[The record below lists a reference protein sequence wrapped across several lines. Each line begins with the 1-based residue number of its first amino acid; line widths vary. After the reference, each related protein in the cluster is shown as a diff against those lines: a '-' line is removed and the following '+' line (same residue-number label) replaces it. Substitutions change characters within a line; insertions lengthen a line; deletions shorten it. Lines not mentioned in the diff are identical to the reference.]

1 VQAQELAAWR
11 KQAAAG
17 VADLREGLAR
27 LTREAQVGSAEAA
40 YLLAVFT
47 AAGYGVP
54 QDLKAALTHL
64 QHAAEGGHRSAQAEL
79 AALVGN
85 WRLAHDIAAGK
96 TNRPETWGQ
105 LRAAVDV
112 TGWLRIPDG
121 RIFSNEPRIAT
132 VKSYLS
138 APGCDWLIAL
148 GRNNLKAA
156 QVYDA
161 ETGDLRTDSNR
172 NNSAAQ
178 LDLERMDTFSA
189 FVRARVAA
197 LANVSMAGLE
207 TSQILHYRVGEE
219 FAEHC
224 DFLDPSNPGHAR
236 DVATHGQRALT
247 VLIYLNDDYDGGE
260 TAFPALGRGFKGR
273 KGDAL
278 VFWNLMP
285 DGAPDYRT
293 AHIGTAPTRG
303 EKWLFSQW
311 IRIPLAEASASR

>member
-1 VQAQELAAWR
+1 M
-11 KQAAAG
+11 
-17 VADLREGLAR
+17 DLREGLAQ
-27 LTREAQVGSAEAA
+27 LAKEANEGSADAA
-40 YLLAVFT
+40 YAMGVFT
-47 AAGYGVP
+47 AAGVGVA
-54 QDLKAALTHL
+54 QDLKAALGHL
-64 QHAAEGGHRSAQAEL
+64 QRAAEGGQRQAQAEL

-85 WRLAHDIAAGK
+85 WRLARDIAAGK
-96 TNRPETWGQ
+96 AQRAETWGQ

-112 TGWLRIPDG
+112 VGWLRIPEG
-121 RIFSNEPRIAT
+121 RIFSGEPRIAT
-132 VKSYLS
+132 VKGYLS
-138 APGCDWLIAL
+138 AAGCDWLIAL

-178 LDLERMDTFSA
+178 LDLERIDAFSA
-189 FVRARVAA
+189 FVRARIAA
-197 LANVSMAGLE
+197 LANVSISGLE
-207 TSQILHYRVGEE
+207 TSQILHYRVGEQ

-236 DVATHGQRALT
+236 DVALHGQRALT
-247 VLIYLNDDYDGGE
+247 VLIYLNDDYEGGE

-273 KGDAL
+273 KGDAI
-278 VFWNLMP
+278 VFWNLTP

-311 IRIPLAEASASR
+311 IRIPLAAMRAGG

>member
-1 VQAQELAAWR
+1 MVAEELSAWR
-11 KQAAAG
+11 RQAAGGATDLSQG
-17 VADLREGLAR
+17 VARLA
-27 LTREAQVGSAEAA
+27 EQAKAGSAEAA
-40 YLLAVFT
+40 YILAVFT
-47 AAGYGVP
+47 AAGVGVA
-54 QDLKAALTHL
+54 QDLKGALAHL
-64 QHAAEGGHRSAQAEL
+64 QQAADGGYRPAQSEL

-85 WRLAHDIAAGK
+85 WRLARDIAGGK
-96 TNRPETWGQ
+96 AQRTETWGQ

-112 TGWLRIPDG
+112 AGWLRIPEG

-132 VKSYLS
+132 VKGYLS

-178 LDLERMDTFSA
+178 LDLERIDAFSA
-189 FVRARVAA
+189 FVRARISA
-197 LANVSMAGLE
+197 LANVSIGGLE

-219 FAEHC
+219 FTEHC

-247 VLIYLNDDYDGGE
+247 VLIYLNDDYEGGE
-260 TAFPALGRGFKGR
+260 TAFPALGRGYKGR

-278 VFWNLMP
+278 VFWNLTP
-285 DGAPDYRT
+285 AGEPDYRT

-311 IRIPLAEASASR
+311 IRIPLAELRAGR